1 MYINPFLAGIIFTI
15 LLELALL
22 IVLGIYASKKSKKK

>member
-15 LLELALL
+15 MAELV
-22 IVLGIYASKKSKKK
+22 IVIAVAIFAGRKKK